1 MAGARQANTRYQIF
15 YKPTANQWP
24 AFLFTQ
30 KNKISIYFESLKI
43 YLYLY
48 MELPE
53 AKQKFIEAWGKLG
66 SEWGIN
72 RTMAQVHA
80 LLLVTPTELTTEDI
94 MEGLSISRG
103 NANMT
108 LRDLMSW
115 GLVEKQHKPG
125 ERKEY
130 FFADKNTW
138 NIARQVAKERRK
150 RELEPV
156 LKILDELTKVKGSNR
171 DPEYATFNKS
181 VTDINKMAKNVD
193 KTLEAMLK
201 AEESWFW
208 GSIFKMFK

>member
-1 MAGARQANTRYQIF
+1 
-15 YKPTANQWP
+15 
-24 AFLFTQ
+24 
-30 KNKISIYFESLKI
+30 
-43 YLYLY
+43 

-80 LLLVTPTELTTEDI
+80 LLLISPEARTTEEV
-94 MEGLSISRG
+94 MESLQISRG

-108 LRDLMSW
+108 LRDLIGW
-115 GLVEKQHKPG
+115 GLVEKQHRTG

-130 FFADKNTW
+130 FFAEKDTW
-138 NIARQVAKERRK
+138 TIARQVAKERKR

-156 LKILDELTKVKGSNR
+156 LKILDQLQAVQGDEQ
-171 DPEYATFNKS
+171 DPEFKTFKTTVS
-181 VTDINKMAKNVD
+181 DINNLAHKVD
-193 KTLEAMLK
+193 ETLHTMIK

-208 GSIFKMFK
+208 GSILKIFK

>member
-1 MAGARQANTRYQIF
+1 M
-15 YKPTANQWP
+15 
-24 AFLFTQ
+24 
-30 KNKISIYFESLKI
+30 
-43 YLYLY
+43 Y

-80 LLLVTPTELTTEDI
+80 LLLITPEDLTTEEI
-94 MEGLSISRG
+94 METLQISRG

-108 LRDLMSW
+108 LRDLIGW
-115 GLVEKQHKPG
+115 GLVEKRLKPG

-130 FFADKNTW
+130 FYADKDTW

-150 RELEPV
+150 RELDPII
-156 LKILDELTKVKGSNR
+156 KILDELSKVKGEKT
-171 DPEYATFNKS
+171 DPEFKTFNKS
-181 VTDINKMAKNVD
+181 ITDINKLAKNVD
-193 KTLEAMLK
+193 KTLETMLK

-208 GSIFKMFK
+208 GSILKVFK